1 MTEFELED
9 KVLQSLSLLGL
20 ETKEVS
26 KMDLEYTYIGL
37 ANKYN
42 PKNEDGNAEMF
53 KKVTDAYNFL
63 NEDICRTNEVINNIL
78 NPNNKTYFYTTPDKK
93 VQEEVKE
100 EIINEDV
107 KPEKGVKYIDT
118 PNGKIKI
125 VDKPSPLNMVLSLLV
140 PLYGILNFFLI
151 VKFMKR
157 AAIVYLLCAIVGI
170 ELNFGFFYL
179 MYKNGYY
186 V

>member
-1 MTEFELED
+1 MTEFELKD
-9 KVLQSLSLLGL
+9 KVLQSLTLLNL
-20 ETKEVS
+20 EIKEVS

-42 PKNEDGNAEMF
+42 PKNEDGNIEMF
-53 KKVTDAYNFL
+53 QKVTDAYNFL
-63 NEDICRTNEVINNIL
+63 NDDICVTNEVIHNIL
-78 NPNNKTYFYTTPDKK
+78 DPEHPTYFYTKPD
-93 VQEEVKE
+93 QPEVEVFEQPKE
-100 EIINEDV
+100 EE

-118 PNGKIKI
+118 PNGRIKI

-151 VKFMKR
+151 IKYMKR
-157 AAIVYLLCAIVGI
+157 AAVVYLLCAVVGI
-170 ELNFGFFYL
+170 LLNFGFFYL

-186 V
+186 Y

>member
-9 KVLQSLSLLGL
+9 KVLQSLTLLGL
-20 ETKEVS
+20 EIKEVS

-42 PKNEDGNAEMF
+42 PKNEDGNVEMF

-63 NEDICRTNEVINNIL
+63 NEDICATNEVINNIL
-78 NPNNKTYFYTTPDKK
+78 NPENKTYFYTKK
-93 VQEEVKE
+93 DEVIVEEAPQQEIHQDVKE
-100 EIINEDV
+100 EKN
-107 KPEKGVKYIDT
+107 VKYIDT

-125 VDKPSPLNMVLSLLV
+125 IDKPSPLNMVLSLLV

-151 VKFMKR
+151 VKYMKR
-157 AAIVYLLCAIVGI
+157 AAIVYLICAIVGLA
-170 ELNFGFFYL
+170 LNFGLVYL
-179 MYKNGYY
+179 MYLNGYY